1 VCLQLQ
7 TKEET
12 MRFTA
17 ALAVMMLIAA
27 LAGGSAQA
35 QTKWDMPVGYAET
48 SFKTIND
55 RAFADDVKRLS
66 GGKLLITVHP
76 NQVLFK
82 MPEIKRAV
90 QTGQVPIAEFFLSAY
105 GNEDPMYE
113 VDAIPFLIEGYE
125 GAWKLY
131 QAQKPFLNARFSRQG
146 LRLLYSDPFPA
157 QNFYTVQPLTDPAQF
172 KGLKFRAQNPVVSR
186 LAELL
191 GAVPVTIQQPEVPQ
205 AFLSGVV
212 NIMMT
217 STALGVETSAW
228 EYSKYYYVTNA
239 MYVKTAVITNERAF
253 KALPANVRE
262 AVLKAAKDAEK
273 RGWEMCK
280 KNEREGEK
288 ILASKGIVVGKAS
301 PAVMQALR
309 KASEPLVKDW
319 LKKAGSDG
327 AALVKALR

>member
-1 VCLQLQ
+1 
-7 TKEET
+7 
-12 MRFTA
+12 MRLTA
-17 ALAVMMLIAA
+17 ALAVMILIAA
-27 LAGGSAQA
+27 LAGGSALA

-90 QTGQVPIAEFFLSAY
+90 QTGQVPLGELFLSAY
-105 GNEDPMYE
+105 GNEDAMYE
-113 VDAIPFLIEGYE
+113 VDAIPFLIEGYK

-131 QAQKPFLNARFSRQG
+131 QAQKPFLEARFSRQG

-186 LAELL
+186 LAEML

-205 AFLSGVV
+205 AFLSGVA

-239 MYVKTAVITNERAF
+239 MYVKTAVIANERALR
-253 KALPANVRE
+253 ALPANVRE

-273 RGWEMCK
+273 RGWEMCQ
-280 KNEREGEK
+280 KNEKEGEK
-288 ILASKGIVVGKAS
+288 ILAAKGITVGNAS
-301 PAVMQALR
+301 PAVMDALR
-309 KASEPLVKDW
+309 KASEPLVRDW
-319 LKKAGSDG
+319 LKKAGPDG
-327 AALVKALR
+327 EALVKKLR

>member
-1 VCLQLQ
+1 
-7 TKEET
+7 
-12 MRFTA
+12 MRITA
-17 ALAVMMLIAA
+17 ALAVAMLVAA
-27 LAGGSAQA
+27 LAAGGVLA
-35 QTKWDMPVGYAET
+35 QTKWDMPTGYAET

-55 RAFADDVKRLS
+55 RAFSDDVKRLT
-66 GGKLLITVHP
+66 GGKILITVHP
-76 NQVLFK
+76 NAVLFK

-90 QTGQVPIAEFFLSAY
+90 QTGQVPIGEFFLSAY

-131 QAQKPFLNARFSRQG
+131 QAQKPFLEARFSRQG
-146 LRLLYSDPFPA
+146 ARLLYSVPFPA

-186 LAELL
+186 LAEHL
-191 GAVPVTIQQPEVPQ
+191 GAIPVTIQQPEVPQ
-205 AFLSGVV
+205 AFLSGVA

-239 MYVKTAVITNERAF
+239 MYVKTAVITNERTF
-253 KALPANVRE
+253 KALPADVRE
-262 AVLKAAKDAEK
+262 AILKAAKDAEK
-273 RGWEMCK
+273 RGWEMSK
-280 KNEREGEK
+280 KNEMDGEK
-288 ILASKGIVVGKAS
+288 ILAAKGVVVGKAS

-309 KASEPLVKDW
+309 KASEPLVQDW
-319 LKKAGSDG
+319 LKKAGPDG

>member
-1 VCLQLQ
+1 
-7 TKEET
+7 

-17 ALAVMMLIAA
+17 ALAVVMLVAA
-27 LAGGSAQA
+27 LAGGSALA

-90 QTGQVPIAEFFLSAY
+90 QTGQVPLAEFFLSAY

-125 GAWKLY
+125 GARKLY
-131 QAQKPFLNARFSRQG
+131 QAQKPFLEARFSRQG
-146 LRLLYSDPFPA
+146 LRLLWSDPFPA

-253 KALPANVRE
+253 KALPANLRE
-262 AVLKAAKDAEK
+262 AVLKAAKAAEE
-273 RGWEMCK
+273 RGWEMCQ

-288 ILASKGIVVGKAS
+288 TLAAKGITVGKAS

-309 KASEPLVKDW
+309 KASEPLVENW

-327 AALVKALR
+327 AALVKKLR

>member
-1 VCLQLQ
+1 
-7 TKEET
+7 

-17 ALAVMMLIAA
+17 ALAVVMLVAA
-27 LAGGSAQA
+27 LAGGSALA

-105 GNEDPMYE
+105 GNEDAMYE

-125 GAWKLY
+125 GAQKLY
-131 QAQKPFLNARFSRQG
+131 QAQKPFLEARFSRQG
-146 LRLLYSDPFPA
+146 LRLLWSDPFPA

-253 KALPANVRE
+253 KALPAKLRE
-262 AVLKAAKDAEK
+262 AVLKAAKAAEE
-273 RGWEMCK
+273 RGWEMCQ

-288 ILASKGIVVGKAS
+288 TLAAKGITVGKAS

-309 KASEPLVKDW
+309 KASEPLVENW

-327 AALVKALR
+327 AALVKKLR